1 MQNKELIVIGIDV
14 SKKTLDIC
22 LKGKEME
29 SLVITNSETCFR
41 VFIKK
46 LLNKLAPSQIHI
58 GFENTGM
65 YNYAMYRV
73 LEELQLNVYIF
84 NPLDLH
90 KSIGMVRGKS
100 DKVDAQRIASY
111 LFIHLSELVPSMVP
125 NKRTLL
131 LKALFAKRK
140 KLVSHRS
147 ALKASNKELVATFGK
162 VDAAALLKADKAVL
176 VQIDKAIKLVEEQ
189 IQQMLSED
197 EKLKQKVSYATSVQG
212 VGPVLASYLAI
223 KTNGFTMLT
232 NPRKLACYAGV
243 VPFESQS
250 GTSVYKRPRVSY
262 MADKQLKRLL
272 HMAAMRVIQLPGDLR
287 DYYIR
292 KVKEG
297 KNKMSVL
304 NAIRNK
310 LIARICS
317 CINNNKKY
325 QINLQVS

>member
-14 SKKTLDIC
+14 SKKTLDVC
-22 LKGKEME
+22 LKGKEIE
-29 SLVITNSETCFR
+29 SLVINNNEKCFR
-41 VFIKK
+41 VFITK
-46 LLNKLAPSQIHI
+46 LFDKYEPSQIHI

-65 YNYAMYRV
+65 YNYVMYRV

-90 KSIGMVRGKS
+90 RSIGMVRGKS

-111 LFIHLSELVPSMVP
+111 LFIHLPELVPSIVP

-140 KLVSHRS
+140 KLVAHRT
-147 ALKASNKELVATFGK
+147 ALKTSNKELVSTFGK
-162 VDAAALLKADKAVL
+162 IDAAALLTTDNAVL
-176 VQIDKAIKLVEEQ
+176 VQIDKAIKLVEKQ
-189 IQQMLSED
+189 IQQILNED
-197 EKLKQKVSYATSVQG
+197 EKLKQKVSYASSVQG

-223 KTNGFTMLT
+223 KTNGFTVLT
-232 NPRKLACYAGV
+232 DPRKLACYAGV
-243 VPFESQS
+243 VPFKNQS
-250 GTSVYKRPRVSY
+250 GTSVYKRPKVSY
-262 MADKQLKRLL
+262 MADKQLKKLL

-317 CINNNKKY
+317 CVNNNKNY
-325 QINLQVS
+325 QVNLQVS